1 MRGFG
6 LSLVFVGELQC
17 PVWTP
22 AKIDRLKLTKICI
35 IHNTASPG
43 CQQLV
48 HYLVTLWLQYLQ
60 FTSHQS
66 TAGKLQQ

>member
-22 AKIDRLKLTKICI
+22 AKIDRLKLTKIYI
-35 IHNTASPG
+35 IHNMAPPVPRLSATAALFSHTVAAIFA
-43 CQQLV
+43 V
-48 HYLVTLWLQYLQ
+48 HLPPVSSL
-60 FTSHQS
+60 
-66 TAGKLQQ
+66 

>member
-35 IHNTASPG
+35 IHNMAPPPAPRLSATAALFSHTVAAIFA
-43 CQQLV
+43 V
-48 HYLVTLWLQYLQ
+48 HLPPVSSL
-60 FTSHQS
+60 
-66 TAGKLQQ
+66 